1 MQTTTPQKPRFED
14 GFEVEPSD
22 IPEEIEAQ
30 YVGEWIAWDV
40 DAKSVI
46 AHAVDLNDMLPV
58 TRKAHAAGRHLYI
71 HHALPPDAVIVGG
84 F

>member
-1 MQTTTPQKPRFED
+1 MQDTAEVKPRFED
-14 GFEVEPSD
+14 GFEVDPSD

-46 AHAVDLNDMLPV
+46 AHAVDLNAMLPI
-58 TRKAHAAGRHLYI
+58 TLKAHAAGRNLYF
-71 HHALPPDAVIVGG
+71 HHVLHPDTVLVGG